1 MSMFQWSMHG
11 NGHSVAPGEIVKP
24 KERLSW
30 PVTIGL
36 GAQHVVAMFGATFL
50 VPLLTG
56 FPPTT
61 TLLFSGI
68 GTMLFLLITGN
79 RVPSYLG
86 SSFAFIAPITAA
98 SATSMEAALGGV
110 LVTGAL
116 LALVGLIVHK
126 TGTGWIDALMPPV
139 VMGAIVALI
148 GFNLAPAARNNFD
161 QSPLTALITLVAVV
175 SCMVLFKGI
184 LGRVSILLGVIIG
197 YIVSVLRGEVDFTS
211 VGEAAWF
218 GLPPFHTP
226 SFEWSLIPMFLPVV
240 FVLIAENVGH
250 VKSVHQMTGD
260 DMDPYMGRAL
270 FADGA
275 ATVLSALG
283 GGSPTTTYGEN
294 IGVMAA
300 TRVYSTA
307 AYWVAGIVAVLLS
320 LSPKFGAILNT
331 VPAGVLGGVTVA
343 LYGLIGIIGVRMWV
357 ENKVDFSKPKNQ
369 MTAGI
374 ALIVGIADFT
384 ATFGQITLT
393 GIALG
398 SIAAIVVYHF
408 MNNVGDWTGAEPKE
422 LPRETEPGPVGP
434 LS

>member
-1 MSMFQWSMHG
+1 MSLFSWKRHGDGWSVG
-11 NGHSVAPGEIVKP
+11 PGEIVRP
-24 KERLSW
+24 KESLN
-30 PVTIGL
+30 PLVTLGL

-61 TLLFSGI
+61 TLLFSGL
-68 GTMLFLLITGN
+68 GTILFLLITAN

-98 SATSMEAALGGV
+98 STQSMSVALGAV

-116 LALVGLIVHK
+116 LAIVGVIVHR

-148 GFNLAPAARNNFD
+148 GFNLAPVAKDNFFT
-161 QSPLTALITLVAVV
+161 SPVTGLITLCAVIL
-175 SCMVLFKGI
+175 CMVLFRGL
-184 LGRVSILLGVIIG
+184 LGRVSILLGVVIG
-197 YIVSVLRGEVDFTS
+197 YIAALLRGEIDFTA
-211 VGEAAWF
+211 VHEAAWI

-226 SFEWSLIPMFLPVV
+226 SFDWTVIPMFLPVV
-240 FVLIAENVGH
+240 LVLIAENVGH
-250 VKSVHQMTGD
+250 VKSVAQMTGD
-260 DMDPYMGRAL
+260 DLNPYMGRAL

-275 ATVLSALG
+275 ATMVSALG

-307 AYWVAGIVAVLLS
+307 AYWVAGCFAMLLS
-320 LSPKFGAILNT
+320 LFPKFGAVLNT
-331 VPAGVLGGVTVA
+331 VPTGVLGGVTVA
-343 LYGLIGIIGVRMWV
+343 LYGLIGIIGIRMWV
-357 ENKVDFSKPKNQ
+357 ENKVDFAKPKNQ
-369 MTAGI
+369 MTAGV
-374 ALIVGIADFT
+374 ALVVGIADFT
-384 ATFGQITLT
+384 IGFGQVTLT

-398 SIAAIVVYHF
+398 SVAAVVVYHV
-408 MNNVGDWTGAEPKE
+408 MNWVGAATGVEPLE
-422 LPRETEPGPVGP
+422 QPRETKTGPVGP